1 MDKAMAALAGGHRYA
16 EAPVATFR
24 IRPPRKPT
32 FLAGKLV
39 YGDGL
44 AAPDGAFTL
53 DCAIRDIS
61 EGGAK
66 ISLSRQQSLP
76 PELYLIVIK
85 YGIGYRAQI
94 TWQKYPARGLKFLTP
109 YYLSGALPAEVGFLR
124 RLWIE
129 LAARDGGETLENMHL
144 RRLAAQDCQT

>member
-1 MDKAMAALAGGHRYA
+1 MGELMRIATHVDRYTA
-16 EAPVATFR
+16 SPVAPFQ

-32 FLAGKLV
+32 FLAGKLI

-44 AAPDGAFTL
+44 AAPDGALTL

-66 ISLSRQQSLP
+66 ISLSRQQALP
-76 PELYLIVIK
+76 SELYLIVIK
-85 YGIGYRAQI
+85 YGIAYRAQI

-109 YYLSGALPAEVGFLR
+109 YYLSGALPADVAFLR

-129 LAARDGGETLENMHL
+129 LAARNGGDTLENASL
-144 RRLAAQDCQT
+144 RHLAARN

>member
-1 MDKAMAALAGGHRYA
+1 MGETMRVSASVDRYA
-16 EAPVATFR
+16 APAATFR
-24 IRPPRKPT
+24 TRPPRKTT

-66 ISLSRQQSLP
+66 ISLSQQQSLP
-76 PELYLIVIK
+76 PELYLVVIK
-85 YGIGYRAQI
+85 YGIAYRAQI

-109 YYLSGALPAEVGFLR
+109 YYLTGALPADLAFLR
-124 RLWIE
+124 RLWME
-129 LAARDGGETLENMHL
+129 LAARDGGDTLENGRF
-144 RRLAAQDCQT
+144 RRLAAQN